1 MMAAG
6 NAIMTPPTSTRRSV
20 FALALAVFGL
30 AGGPAAAAELR
41 VMATGASKEVVQR
54 LADLFRARSGHSVS
68 LVADTA
74 GGVRRRIEAGEAA
87 DVVVA
92 TPVVIDALVAA
103 GRLAAG
109 SRYDLARTG
118 IGIGIAEG
126 APVPAIATVD
136 DIRRL
141 ILASRGVAYVDPA
154 GGGTS
159 GIYFVQLAERLGLKD
174 ALAARARPQMGGY
187 VAERVAKGEADVVF
201 HQISEIMPVQGVRM
215 IGPLPAEVQLTT
227 TYSAGLAATPA
238 TPEAARAFLALM
250 RTPEAAAII
259 RAAHMEPAAP

>member
-1 MMAAG
+1 MSRGGFIAMAALM
-6 NAIMTPPTSTRRSV
+6 A
-20 FALALAVFGL
+20 FGWGI
-30 AGGPAAAAELR
+30 APASAAELR
-41 VMATGASKEVVQR
+41 VIATGASKEVVQR
-54 LADLFRARSGHSVS
+54 IAALFQARSGHAVS
-68 LVADTA
+68 LVTDTA

-92 TPVVIDALVAA
+92 TPVVIDALMAG

-109 SRYDLARTG
+109 SRQDMARTG

-126 APVPAIATVD
+126 APVPAIATVE

-141 ILASRGVAYVDPA
+141 ILAAKGVAYVDPA

-174 ALAARARPQMGGY
+174 QLAARARPQMGGY

-201 HQISEIMPVQGVRM
+201 HQISEIMPVRGVRM
-215 IGPLPAEVQLTT
+215 IGPLPAEIQLTT
-227 TYSAGLAATPA
+227 TYSAGLAAAPA
-238 TPEAARAFLALM
+238 APEAARAFLQVM
-250 RTPEAAAII
+250 RSPEAAALI

>member
-1 MMAAG
+1 M
-6 NAIMTPPTSTRRSV
+6 IHRSPTRRLLV
-20 FALALAVFGL
+20 ALMVAGLVPVAPTFAS
-30 AGGPAAAAELR
+30 AAELR
-41 VMATGASKEVVQR
+41 IMATGASKEVVQR
-54 LADLFRARSGHSVS
+54 IADLFQARSGHAVS
-68 LVADTA
+68 LVTDTA

-92 TPVVIDALVAA
+92 TPVVIEALMAA

-109 SRYDLARTG
+109 SRQDLARTG

-126 APVPAIATVD
+126 APVPAIATVE

-141 ILASRGVAYVDPA
+141 ILAAKGVAYVDPA

-187 VAERVAKGEADVVF
+187 VAERVAKGEADLVF
-201 HQISEIMPVQGVRM
+201 HQISEIMPVRGVRM
-215 IGPLPAEVQLTT
+215 IGPLPAEIQLTT
-227 TYSAGLAATPA
+227 TYSAGLAAAPA
-238 TPEAARAFLALM
+238 APEAARAFLAVM
-250 RTPEAAAII
+250 RSPEAAALI
-259 RAAHMEPAAP
+259 RAAHMEPVTP